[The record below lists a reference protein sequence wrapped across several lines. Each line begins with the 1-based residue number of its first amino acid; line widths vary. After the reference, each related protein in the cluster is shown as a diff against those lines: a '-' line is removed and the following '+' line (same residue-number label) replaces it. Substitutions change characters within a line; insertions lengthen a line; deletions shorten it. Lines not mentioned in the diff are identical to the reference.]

1 MSMVK
6 QIPNLFTLL
15 NLVFG
20 CMACVAAL
28 QPGIIM
34 TADNNGQLY
43 YDVPEQ
49 IWLASVFIL
58 AGAVVDYADGLLA
71 RLLKASSAMGRELD
85 SLSDVVSFGVA
96 PSLILYQFL
105 RLSWAQG
112 EQGLDQSVV
121 VLWPAFLV
129 PAAAAWRLARF
140 NVHQTTNPTSYF
152 KGLPVPA
159 AGLFVASLPL
169 VYWQTNQAWVP
180 ALLLNSFFLYSVILV
195 LSGLMLSQRPLL
207 SLKFDSFAWKENKL
221 RYGVLGIAV
230 ILLLLLQWLAIPLI
244 IMIYVLLSLFFKK
257 HFA

>member
-1 MSMVK
+1 MVK

-34 TADNNGQLY
+34 TADSNGQLY

-49 IWLASVFIL
+49 IWMASLFIL
-58 AGAVVDYADGLLA
+58 ASAVVDYVDGLLA

-112 EQGLDQSVV
+112 EQALDQSVV
-121 VLWPAFLV
+121 LLWPAFLL

-140 NVHQTTNPTSYF
+140 NLNQATSQSSYF
-152 KGLPVPA
+152 NGLPVPA

-169 VYWQTNQAWVP
+169 VYWEVNQAWVP
-180 ALLLNSFFLYSVILV
+180 ALLLNTVFLYSVILV
-195 LSGLMLSQRPLL
+195 LAALMISQIPILAF
-207 SLKFDSFAWKENKL
+207 KFNSFSWKENKL
-221 RYGVLGIAV
+221 RYGILIISIV
-230 ILLLLLQWLAIPLI
+230 LLLFLQWLAIPLI

-257 HFA
+257 FFA

>member
-1 MSMVK
+1 MVK

-34 TADNNGQLY
+34 TADSNGQLY

-49 IWLASVFIL
+49 IWMASLFIL
-58 AGAVVDYADGLLA
+58 ASAVVDYVDGLLA

-112 EQGLDQSVV
+112 EQALDQSVV
-121 VLWPAFLV
+121 LLWPAFLL

-140 NVHQTTNPTSYF
+140 NLNQATSQSSYF
-152 KGLPVPA
+152 NGLPVPA

-169 VYWQTNQAWVP
+169 VYWEVNQAWVP
-180 ALLLNSFFLYSVILV
+180 ALLLNSVFLYSVILV
-195 LSGLMLSQRPLL
+195 LAALMISQIPILAF
-207 SLKFDSFAWKENKL
+207 KFNSFSWEENKL
-221 RYGVLGIAV
+221 RYGILIMSIV
-230 ILLLLLQWLAIPLI
+230 LLLFLQWLAIPLI

-257 HFA
+257 LFA

>member
-1 MSMVK
+1 MVK

-34 TADNNGQLY
+34 TADSNGQLY

-49 IWLASVFIL
+49 IWMASLFIL
-58 AGAVVDYADGLLA
+58 ASAIVDYVDGLLA

-112 EQGLDQSVV
+112 EQALDQSVV
-121 VLWPAFLV
+121 LLWPAFLL

-140 NVHQTTNPTSYF
+140 NLNQATSQSSYF
-152 KGLPVPA
+152 NGLPVPA

-169 VYWQTNQAWVP
+169 VYWEVNQAWVP
-180 ALLLNSFFLYSVILV
+180 ALLLNSVFLYSVILV
-195 LSGLMLSQRPLL
+195 LAALMISQIPILAF
-207 SLKFDSFAWKENKL
+207 KFNSFSWKENKL
-221 RYGVLGIAV
+221 RYGILIMSIV
-230 ILLLLLQWLAIPLI
+230 LLLFLQWLAIPLI

-257 HFA
+257 FFA

>member
-1 MSMVK
+1 MVK

-34 TADNNGQLY
+34 TADSNGQLY

-49 IWLASVFIL
+49 IWMASLFIL
-58 AGAVVDYADGLLA
+58 ASAVVDYVDGLLA

-112 EQGLDQSVV
+112 EQALDQSVV
-121 VLWPAFLV
+121 LLWPAFLL

-140 NVHQTTNPTSYF
+140 NLNQATSQSSYF
-152 KGLPVPA
+152 NGLPVPA

-169 VYWQTNQAWVP
+169 VYWEVNQAWVP
-180 ALLLNSFFLYSVILV
+180 ALLLNTVFLYSVILV
-195 LSGLMLSQRPLL
+195 LAALMISQIPILAF
-207 SLKFDSFAWKENKL
+207 KFNSFSWKENKL
-221 RYGVLGIAV
+221 RYGILIMSIV
-230 ILLLLLQWLAIPLI
+230 LLLFLQWLAIPLI

-257 HFA
+257 FFA

>member
-1 MSMVK
+1 MVK

-34 TADNNGQLY
+34 TADSNGQLY

-49 IWLASVFIL
+49 IWMASLFIL
-58 AGAVVDYADGLLA
+58 ASAVVDYVDGLLA

-112 EQGLDQSVV
+112 EQALDQSVV
-121 VLWPAFLV
+121 LLWPAFLL

-140 NVHQTTNPTSYF
+140 NLNQATSQSSYF
-152 KGLPVPA
+152 NGLPVPA

-169 VYWQTNQAWVP
+169 VYWEVNQAWVP
-180 ALLLNSFFLYSVILV
+180 ALLLNAVFLYGVILV
-195 LSGLMLSQRPLL
+195 LAALMISQIPILAF
-207 SLKFDSFAWKENKL
+207 KFNSFSWKENKL
-221 RYGVLGIAV
+221 RYGILIMSIG
-230 ILLLLLQWLAIPLI
+230 LLLFLQWLAIPLI

-257 HFA
+257 LFA

>member
-1 MSMVK
+1 MVK

-34 TADNNGQLY
+34 TSDNSGQLY

-49 IWLASVFIL
+49 IWLASLFIL
-58 AGAVVDYADGLLA
+58 AGAVVDYFDGLIA

-112 EQGLDQSVV
+112 EQALDQSVYL
-121 VLWPAFLV
+121 LWPAFLL

-140 NVHQTTNPTSYF
+140 NLYQATSTRNYF

-169 VYWQTNQAWVP
+169 VYWQGNEAWVS
-180 ALLLNSFFLYSVILV
+180 ALLLNTFFLYGVILV
-195 LSGLMLSQRPLL
+195 LSGLMLSQLPILAFKFTSL
-207 SLKFDSFAWKENKL
+207 SWKENKL
-221 RYGVLGIAV
+221 RFG
-230 ILLLLLQWLAIPLI
+230 ILLLSIVLLLVLQWLAIPLI
-244 IMIYVLLSLFFKK
+244 IMVYVLLSLFFKK
-257 HFA
+257 LFA

>member
-1 MSMVK
+1 MVK

-58 AGAVVDYADGLLA
+58 AAAVVDYLDGFLA
-71 RLLKASSAMGRELD
+71 RLLRANSAMGRELD
-85 SLSDVVSFGVA
+85 SLSDLVSFGVA

-112 EQGLDQSVV
+112 EQGLHQSVM
-121 VLWPAFLV
+121 VLWPAFLLPV
-129 PAAAAWRLARF
+129 AAAWRLARF
-140 NVHQTTNPTSYF
+140 NLYQATNPSSHF
-152 KGLPVPA
+152 KGLPAPA

-169 VYWQTNQAWVP
+169 VYWQTNQAWVT
-180 ALLLNSFFLYSVILV
+180 ALLLNALFLYSVLLI
-195 LSGLMLSQRPLL
+195 LSGLMLSQLPILAFKFN
-207 SLKFDSFAWKENKL
+207 SLAWKENKL
-221 RYGVLGIAV
+221 RYGILAMA
-230 ILLLLLQWLAIPLI
+230 ILLLLFLQWLAIPLI
-244 IMIYVLLSLFFKK
+244 IICYVLLSLFFKK
-257 HFA
+257 LFA

>member
-1 MSMVK
+1 MVK

-34 TADNNGQLY
+34 TADNSGQLY

-49 IWLASVFIL
+49 IWLASLFIL
-58 AGAVVDYADGLLA
+58 AGAVVDYFDGLLA

-112 EQGLDQSVV
+112 EQALDQSVYL
-121 VLWPAFLV
+121 LWPAFLL

-140 NVHQTTNPTSYF
+140 SEYYYCLLYCYCFCN
-152 KGLPVPA
+152 GW
-159 AGLFVASLPL
+159 LFR
-169 VYWQTNQAWVP
+169 
-180 ALLLNSFFLYSVILV
+180 LLLWSMFSYLCFSKSCLHELYS
-195 LSGLMLSQRPLL
+195 R
-207 SLKFDSFAWKENKL
+207 N
-221 RYGVLGIAV
+221 
-230 ILLLLLQWLAIPLI
+230 
-244 IMIYVLLSLFFKK
+244 
-257 HFA
+257 

>member
-1 MSMVK
+1 MVK

-34 TADNNGQLY
+34 TADSNGQLY

-49 IWLASVFIL
+49 IWMASLFIL
-58 AGAVVDYADGLLA
+58 ASAIVDYVDGLLA
-71 RLLKASSAMGRELD
+71 RFLKASSAMGRELD

-112 EQGLDQSVV
+112 EQALDQSVV
-121 VLWPAFLV
+121 LLWPAFLL

-140 NVHQTTNPTSYF
+140 NLNQATSQSSYF
-152 KGLPVPA
+152 NGLPVPA

-169 VYWQTNQAWVP
+169 VYWEVNQAWVP
-180 ALLLNSFFLYSVILV
+180 ALLLNSVFLYSVILV
-195 LSGLMLSQRPLL
+195 LAALMISQIPILAF
-207 SLKFDSFAWKENKL
+207 KFNSFSWKENKL
-221 RYGVLGIAV
+221 RYGILIMSIV
-230 ILLLLLQWLAIPLI
+230 LLLFLQWLAIPLI

-257 HFA
+257 FFA

>member
-1 MSMVK
+1 MVK

-34 TADNNGQLY
+34 TADSNGQLY

-49 IWLASVFIL
+49 IWMASLFIL
-58 AGAVVDYADGLLA
+58 AGAIVDYVDGLLA

-112 EQGLDQSVV
+112 EQALDQSVV
-121 VLWPAFLV
+121 LLWPAFLL

-140 NVHQTTNPTSYF
+140 NLNQATSQSSYF

-169 VYWQTNQAWVP
+169 VYWEVNQAWVP
-180 ALLLNSFFLYSVILV
+180 ALLLNVFFLYSVILV
-195 LSGLMLSQRPLL
+195 LAALMISQIPILAF
-207 SLKFDSFAWKENKL
+207 KFNSFAWKENKL
-221 RYGVLGIAV
+221 RYGFLIMSIV
-230 ILLLLLQWLAIPLI
+230 LLLFLQWLAIPLI

-257 HFA
+257 LFA

>member
-1 MSMVK
+1 MVK

-34 TADNNGQLY
+34 TADSNGQLY

-49 IWLASVFIL
+49 IWMASLFIL
-58 AGAVVDYADGLLA
+58 ASAVVDYVDGLLA

-112 EQGLDQSVV
+112 EQALDQSVV
-121 VLWPAFLV
+121 LLWPAFLL

-140 NVHQTTNPTSYF
+140 NLNQATSQSSYF
-152 KGLPVPA
+152 NGLPVPA

-169 VYWQTNQAWVP
+169 VYWEVNQAWVP
-180 ALLLNSFFLYSVILV
+180 ALLLNSVFLYSVILV
-195 LSGLMLSQRPLL
+195 LAALMISQIPILAF
-207 SLKFDSFAWKENKL
+207 KFNSFSWKENKL
-221 RYGVLGIAV
+221 RYGILIMSIV
-230 ILLLLLQWLAIPLI
+230 LLLFLQWLAIPLI

-257 HFA
+257 LFA

>member
-1 MSMVK
+1 MVK

-34 TADNNGQLY
+34 AADNNGQLY

-49 IWLASVFIL
+49 IWLASLFIM
-58 AGAVVDYADGLLA
+58 AGAIVDYFDGLLA

-105 RLSWAQG
+105 RLSWAQE
-112 EQGLDQSVV
+112 EQGLDQSVLL
-121 VLWPAFLV
+121 LWPAFLLPV
-129 PAAAAWRLARF
+129 AAAWRLARF
-140 NVHQTTNPTSYF
+140 NLNQATSSSSYF

-169 VYWQTNQAWVP
+169 VYWEVNQAWVP
-180 ALLLNSFFLYSVILV
+180 ALLLNAVFLYSVILV
-195 LSGLMLSQRPLL
+195 LAALMISQLPILAF
-207 SLKFDSFAWKENKL
+207 KFNSFAWKENKL
-221 RYGVLGIAV
+221 RYG
-230 ILLLLLQWLAIPLI
+230 ILLLSIVLLLFLQWLAIPLI
-244 IMIYVLLSLFFKK
+244 ILIYVLLSLFFKK
-257 HFA
+257 LFA

>member
-1 MSMVK
+1 MVK

-34 TADNNGQLY
+34 TADSNGQLY

-49 IWLASVFIL
+49 IWMASLFIL
-58 AGAVVDYADGLLA
+58 ASAVVDYVDGLLA

-112 EQGLDQSVV
+112 EQALDQSVV
-121 VLWPAFLV
+121 LLWPAFLL

-140 NVHQTTNPTSYF
+140 NLNQATSQSSYF
-152 KGLPVPA
+152 NGLPVPA

-169 VYWQTNQAWVP
+169 VYWEVNQAWVP
-180 ALLLNSFFLYSVILV
+180 ALLLNSVFLYSVILV
-195 LSGLMLSQRPLL
+195 LAALMISQIPILAF
-207 SLKFDSFAWKENKL
+207 KFNSFSWKENKL
-221 RYGVLGIAV
+221 RYGILIMSIV
-230 ILLLLLQWLAIPLI
+230 LLLFLQWLAIPLI

-257 HFA
+257 FFA

>member
-1 MSMVK
+1 MVK

-34 TADNNGQLY
+34 TADSNGQLY

-49 IWLASVFIL
+49 IWMASLFIL
-58 AGAVVDYADGLLA
+58 ASAVVDYVDGLLA

-112 EQGLDQSVV
+112 EQALDQSVV
-121 VLWPAFLV
+121 LLWPAFLL

-140 NVHQTTNPTSYF
+140 NLNQATSQSSYF
-152 KGLPVPA
+152 NGLPVPA

-169 VYWQTNQAWVP
+169 VYWEVNQAWVP
-180 ALLLNSFFLYSVILV
+180 ALLLNAVFLYGVILV
-195 LSGLMLSQRPLL
+195 LAALMISQIPILAF
-207 SLKFDSFAWKENKL
+207 KFNSFSWKENKL
-221 RYGVLGIAV
+221 RYGILIMSIV
-230 ILLLLLQWLAIPLI
+230 LLLFLQWLAIPLI

-257 HFA
+257 LFA

>member
-1 MSMVK
+1 MVK

-34 TADNNGQLY
+34 TADSNGQLY

-49 IWLASVFIL
+49 IWMASLFIL
-58 AGAVVDYADGLLA
+58 AGAIVDYVDGLLA

-112 EQGLDQSVV
+112 EQALDQSVLL
-121 VLWPAFLV
+121 LWPAFLL

-140 NVHQTTNPTSYF
+140 NLNQATSQSSYF

-169 VYWQTNQAWVP
+169 VYWEVNQAWVP
-180 ALLLNSFFLYSVILV
+180 ALLLNAVFLYSVILV
-195 LSGLMLSQRPLL
+195 LAVLMISQVPILAF
-207 SLKFDSFAWKENKL
+207 KFNSFAWKENKL
-221 RYGVLGIAV
+221 RYGILVLSMV
-230 ILLLLLQWLAIPLI
+230 LLLFLQWLAIPLI

-257 HFA
+257 LFA

>member
-1 MSMVK
+1 MVK

-34 TADNNGQLY
+34 TADSNGQLY

-49 IWLASVFIL
+49 IWMASLFIL
-58 AGAVVDYADGLLA
+58 ASAVVDYVDGLLA

-112 EQGLDQSVV
+112 EQALDQSVV
-121 VLWPAFLV
+121 LLWPAFLL

-140 NVHQTTNPTSYF
+140 NLNQATSQSSYF
-152 KGLPVPA
+152 NGLPVPA

-169 VYWQTNQAWVP
+169 VYWEVNQAWVP
-180 ALLLNSFFLYSVILV
+180 ALLLNAVFLYGVILV
-195 LSGLMLSQRPLL
+195 LAALMISQIPILAF
-207 SLKFDSFAWKENKL
+207 KFNSFAWKENKL
-221 RYGVLGIAV
+221 RYGILIMSIV
-230 ILLLLLQWLAIPLI
+230 LLLFLQWLAIPLI

-257 HFA
+257 FFA